1 VLVLETLIRSR
12 GESPATIA
20 EWTGLVPTTI
30 NPILERLIELHYV
43 TRSGDRYK
51 GVARPRGA

>member
-1 VLVLETLIRSR
+1 MLETLIRSR